1 VCSCL
6 EAVLTKKRAAPP
18 ARAAIHR
25 ASARSNLTLIIVEPR
40 NRSRFAALD
49 SSEDCLQMT
58 AVSGRVASRPIVPKA
73 GEGREVTLIEIEA
86 IEALAREKNIEIPPE
101 LARRNLVTRGVPL
114 NHLVGREFQVGS
126 VGLVG
131 KRLCEP
137 CQYLEALTTKGVL
150 TRLLHRGRLRA
161 DIVLGGTIRIGD
173 AVSESEK

>member
-1 VCSCL
+1 MFEGELVSIFVSPKAGMPM
-6 EAVLTKKRAAPP
+6 ESRES
-18 ARAAIHR
+18 ARAVPGSGLEGDR
-25 ASARSNLTLIIVEPR
+25 YFDGVGYWSNHP
-40 NRSRFAALD
+40 
-49 SSEDCLQMT
+49 
-58 AVSGRVASRPIVPKA
+58 

-126 VGLVG
+126 VRLMG

-150 TRLLHRGRLRA
+150 TGLLHRGGLRA